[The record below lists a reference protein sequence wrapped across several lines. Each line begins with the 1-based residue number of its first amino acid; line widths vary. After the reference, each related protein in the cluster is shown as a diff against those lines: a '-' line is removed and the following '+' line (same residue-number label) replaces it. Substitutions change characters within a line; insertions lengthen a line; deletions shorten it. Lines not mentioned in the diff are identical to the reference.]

1 MFTSRAEYRLLLRED
16 NADLRLTT
24 KARELGL
31 VDDKRWARFN
41 AKLEGISSEHERLRT
56 TFVHPGSSAI
66 DSISDRLSSP
76 LLHEASLLELLRRPE
91 LTYADIASLKGE
103 AVSDEQVAEQ
113 VEISVKYAGYIERQ
127 REEIE
132 RLHRAESVVIPATF
146 DYLSVKGLS
155 HEVSHKLIQT
165 RPSTVGQAS
174 RIQGVTPAAISL
186 LLIHLKKFKSSTDTV
201 LSHAG

>member
-16 NADLRLTT
+16 NADLRLTA

-31 VDDKRWARFN
+31 VTDERWARFN
-41 AKLEGISSEHERLRT
+41 SKVEGISVEHERLRT
-56 TFVHPGSSAI
+56 TFVHPGSSVI
-66 DSISDRLSSP
+66 ECISARLSSP

-91 LTYADIASLKGE
+91 MSYKDIASLKGQ
-103 AVSDEQVAEQ
+103 AVTDEQVAEQ

-127 REEIE
+127 QEEIE
-132 RLHRAESVVIPATF
+132 RLHRAESVVIPAVF
-146 DYLSVKGLS
+146 DYLTVKGLS
-155 HEVSHKLIQT
+155 HEVSHKLIQS
-165 RPSTVGQAS
+165 RPSTIGQAS

-186 LLIHLKKFKSSTDTV
+186 LLIHLKKFKSSSDTV